1 MFTAL
6 WGHRG
11 APLEEVDSPKV
22 GGHGVL
28 WMTTAQR
35 GLETALW
42 GYHIPPCWGGGV
54 AASLTL
60 PGQALEA
67 PGEAR
72 GGGPEGRRA
81 RRDLNKLWKSSLTH
95 TLGAIQAEFL
105 TLLQ

>member
-81 RRDLNKLWKSSLTH
+81 RRD
-95 TLGAIQAEFL
+95 QR
-105 TLLQ
+105 LLVRK